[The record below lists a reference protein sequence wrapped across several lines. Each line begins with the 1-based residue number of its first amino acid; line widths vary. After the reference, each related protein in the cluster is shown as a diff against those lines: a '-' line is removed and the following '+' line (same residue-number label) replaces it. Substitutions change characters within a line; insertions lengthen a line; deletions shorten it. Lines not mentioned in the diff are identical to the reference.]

1 MPRST
6 ATKPHEISAT
16 DQAVTDQP
24 AVTESAP
31 VPAPR
36 ARRTSRAAKAA
47 AAPVALGS
55 LTQNGARE
63 GISCQTCGSERVTW
77 LSMTL
82 TDGTPVRFMSC
93 HRCEERSWL
102 DLDGSALPV
111 GQVLDMTRKPR

>member
-1 MPRST
+1 MPRS
-6 ATKPHEISAT
+6 AVTKPLALS
-16 DQAVTDQP
+16 TDQP
-24 AVTESAP
+24 ATDQPATESAP